1 MSVRVRSPYRRI
13 DGNVVVPDTVQQVNA
28 EPQVP
33 KRKKK
38 SEEITESSDSDEVL

>member
-13 DGNVVVPDTVQQVNA
+13 DVNVVVPDTVQQVNA
-28 EPQVP
+28 EPQVQ

-38 SEEITESSDSDEVL
+38 SEEITELSDSDEVL

>member
-13 DGNVVVPDTVQQVNA
+13 DVNVVVPDTVQHLLA

-38 SEEITESSDSDEVL
+38 SEEITESSDSDEAL

>member
-13 DGNVVVPDTVQQVNA
+13 DVNVVIPNTVQQVNV
-28 EPQVP
+28 EVQVP

-38 SEEITESSDSDEVL
+38 SEEITESSDSDEAL

>member
-13 DGNVVVPDTVQQVNA
+13 DVNIIVPNTVHEINVEVQI
-28 EPQVP
+28 P

-38 SEEITESSDSDEVL
+38 TEEITESSDSDEAL

>member
-1 MSVRVRSPYRRI
+1 MSVRVRSPYRKVDVNI
-13 DGNVVVPDTVQQVNA
+13 AVPNTVQQVKVEA
-28 EPQVP
+28 QVP

>member
-13 DGNVVVPDTVQQVNA
+13 DVNVILPNTVHEINVEVQI
-28 EPQVP
+28 P

-38 SEEITESSDSDEVL
+38 TEEITESSDSDEAL